1 MQVIH
6 DGILKILVPDKGY
19 KLANKETG
27 YISSKVYLC
36 LADGPENYT
45 EVVDEKYIPMDY
57 VVDMQEFKD
66 TTNEILDTVMEAMDE
81 MFMMFE
87 PLMMMIPMT
96 MSMDDLQEPIISP
109 MAKLYLL
116 MIQRGLKSIDEV
128 PEKFKQDV
136 INLMNN

>member
-1 MQVIH
+1 MQVIN
-6 DGILKILVPDKGY
+6 DGILRILIPDKGY
-19 KLANKETG
+19 KLANKESG
-27 YISSKVYLC
+27 FISERVYLC
-36 LADGPENYT
+36 LADSPENYT

-81 MFMMFE
+81 MFVMFE

-116 MIQRGLKSIDEV
+116 MIQRGLKTIDEV
-128 PEKFKQDV
+128 PKKFKQDV